1 MCSIA
6 NSTNAE
12 IRPVQ
17 PDNPIAKATL
27 GQALLAPRSI
37 ALVGASDDASKT
49 SSRPLQYLRR
59 AGYEGRIYPINP
71 RRKMVLGE
79 TAWPSLSELPT
90 VPDHVFILTP
100 TDDAI
105 GAAAECARLG
115 VPVVTILASGFAEG
129 GAEGQVR
136 VERLKALCASSK
148 LRILGPSSLGAINL
162 RHKTIITA
170 NAAFAEP
177 DLPTGGIFVASHSG
191 SLLGGLI
198 SRGKSRNIGFAGLV
212 SVGNEI
218 DLSLGEIC
226 SATLDDPDVTGYMLF
241 LESIRHAQALR
252 RFAIGAAARGKPV
265 VAYKLGRSAAAAE
278 LALSHTGALAG
289 EDDLAAAFLADCGI
303 ARVFNFET
311 LIETLPLL
319 QRMPARPAA
328 NRSRRVGVVTTT
340 GGGAAMVV
348 DELSMR
354 GIDVVKPSDTTF
366 ANLTKA
372 GVAAQHERIIDLTL
386 AGTRYDIMKAA
397 LETMLSAP
405 EFDMV
410 VAVIGSSARFQPDL
424 AVKPVID
431 SAAAASDKPLVTFLV
446 PDAPDALAM
455 LAAAG
460 VPNFRTT
467 ESCADAISAAFLRR
481 LPTAQLKPR
490 SLRTASTIKQ
500 LDEIAAY
507 GLLKRLGMR
516 HAPAIAIAIG
526 AERPSLPFAYPVAVK
541 LLSDDIAHKTEVG
554 GVVLNVEDDTQLQAA
569 INRIAENVEAAR
581 PDVNVSHVL
590 VQPMTSGLGEM
601 LLGYRVDAEAGPIVL
616 LAAGGI
622 FTEIYRDRSIR
633 LAPVDLDTA
642 HEMIS
647 ELAISQ
653 IFRGFRN
660 KPHGDMDA
668 LAQAIVALSRLA
680 VDEEVNVIDAE
691 INPLIINPVGHG
703 VVAVDALVAL
713 V

>member
-1 MCSIA
+1 M
-6 NSTNAE
+6 
-12 IRPVQ
+12 RPVR
-17 PDNPIAKATL
+17 DNLTTPAL

-37 ALVGASDDASKT
+37 ALVGASDDVTKT

-59 AGYEGRIYPINP
+59 AGYAGTIYPINP
-71 RRKMVLGE
+71 RRPTVLGE
-79 TAWPSLSELPT
+79 KAWPSLAALPA

-100 TDDAI
+100 TADAVD
-105 GAAAECARLG
+105 AAEECARLG
-115 VPVVTILASGFAEG
+115 VPVVTILAAGFSEG
-129 GAEGQVR
+129 GAQGQQLVS
-136 VERLKALCASSK
+136 RLQALCAATP

-177 DLPTGGIFVASHSG
+177 DLPAGGIFVASHSG

-226 SATLDDPDVTGYMLF
+226 SATLDDPEVTGYMLF
-241 LESIRHAQALR
+241 LESIRHADALR
-252 RFAIGAAARGKPV
+252 AFAIGAAARGKPV

-319 QRMPARPAA
+319 QRLPARPAGA
-328 NRSRRVGVVTTT
+328 RTKRVGVVTTT

-348 DELSMR
+348 DELAMR
-354 GIDVVKPSDTTF
+354 GIDVVKPSDETF
-366 ANLTKA
+366 ARLTAA
-372 GVAAQHERIIDLTL
+372 GVSANHERIIDLTL

-397 LETMLSAP
+397 LETMLAAP
-405 EFDMV
+405 EFDVV

-431 SAAAASDKPLVTFLV
+431 SASSAKPLVTFLV
-446 PDAPDALAM
+446 PEAPQALAM
-455 LAAAG
+455 LADADI
-460 VPNFRTT
+460 PNFRTP
-467 ESCADAISAAFLRR
+467 ESCADAISAALLRR
-481 LPTAQLKPR
+481 LPTAMPKPR
-490 SLRTASTIKQ
+490 DFTVLATKQ

-507 GLLKRLGMR
+507 KLLAKHGIK
-516 HAPAIAIAIG
+516 HAPAVAVAIDAEDIA
-526 AERPSLPFAYPVAVK
+526 LPFGYPVAIK
-541 LLSDDIAHKTEVG
+541 LLSDEIAHKTEVG
-554 GVVLNVEDDTQLQAA
+554 GVVLNVADAAQLQAA
-569 INRIAENVEAAR
+569 IHNIAGNVRTHR
-581 PDVNVSHVL
+581 PDAKVSHVL

-633 LAPVDLDTA
+633 LAPVTLDTA

-647 ELAISQ
+647 ELAITRV
-653 IFRGFRN
+653 FRGFRN
-660 KPHGDMDA
+660 KPQGDLKA
-668 LAQAIVALSRLA
+668 LAQVIVAMSQLA
-680 VDEEVNVIDAE
+680 VDEDVVVVDAE
-691 INPLIINPVGHG
+691 INPLIINTVGQG

-713 V
+713 A

>member
-1 MCSIA
+1 M
-6 NSTNAE
+6 
-12 IRPVQ
+12 RPVR
-17 PDNPIAKATL
+17 DNLTAPTL

-37 ALVGASDDASKT
+37 ALVGASDDVTKT

-59 AGYEGRIYPINP
+59 AGYQGTIYPINP
-71 RRKMVLGE
+71 RRPTVLGE
-79 TAWPSLSELPT
+79 KAWPSLAALPA

-100 TDDAI
+100 TADAV
-105 GAAAECARLG
+105 GAAEDCARLG
-115 VPVVTILASGFAEG
+115 VPVVTILAAGFSEG
-129 GAEGQVR
+129 GPEGQLLVS
-136 VERLKALCASSK
+136 RLQALCATTK

-191 SLLGGLI
+191 SLLGALI

-226 SATLDDPDVTGYMLF
+226 SATLDDPEVTGYMLF
-241 LESIRHAQALR
+241 LESIRHADALR
-252 RFAIGAAARGKPV
+252 AFAVGAAARGKPV
-265 VAYKLGRSAAAAE
+265 VAYKLGRSAVAAE

-319 QRMPARPAA
+319 QRLPARPPGA
-328 NRSRRVGVVTTT
+328 RSKRVGVVTTT

-348 DELSMR
+348 DELAMR
-354 GIDVVKPSDTTF
+354 GIDVVKPSDETF
-366 ANLTKA
+366 SRLTKA
-372 GVAAQHERIIDLTL
+372 GVAANHERIIDLTL

-397 LETMLSAP
+397 LETMLAAP
-405 EFDMV
+405 EFDVV

-431 SAAAASDKPLVTFLV
+431 SASSSKPLVTFLV
-446 PDAPDALAM
+446 PEAPLALAM
-455 LAAAG
+455 LTEAG
-460 VPNFRTT
+460 IPNFRTP
-467 ESCADAISAAFLRR
+467 ESCADAVSAALLRR
-481 LPTAQLKPR
+481 LPTAMPKPR
-490 SLRTASTIKQ
+490 DLASPATRQ

-507 GLLKRLGMR
+507 ALLGKHGIL
-516 HAPAIAIAIG
+516 HAPAVAIPIDA
-526 AERPSLPFAYPVAVK
+526 PSVTLPFAYPVAVK
-541 LLSDDIAHKTEVG
+541 LLSDEIAHKTEVG
-554 GVVLNVEDDTQLQAA
+554 GVVLNVQDATQLQSA
-569 INRIAENVEAAR
+569 ISKIADSVRTHR
-581 PDVNVSHVL
+581 PDAKVSHVL

-601 LLGYRVDAEAGPIVL
+601 LLGYRVDAEAGPVVL

-633 LAPVDLDTA
+633 LAPVSLDTA
-642 HEMIS
+642 RDMIA
-647 ELAISQ
+647 ELAILRV
-653 IFRGFRN
+653 FRGFRN
-660 KPHGDMDA
+660 RPHGDLEA
-668 LAQAIVALSRLA
+668 LAQAIVAMSQLA
-680 VDEEVNVIDAE
+680 VDEDVTVLDAE
-691 INPLIINPVGHG
+691 INPLIINPVGQG
-703 VVAVDALVAL
+703 VIAVDALVAL
-713 V
+713 A

>member
-1 MCSIA
+1 MQ
-6 NSTNAE
+6 
-12 IRPVQ
+12 R
-17 PDNPIAKATL
+17 DNVTKRTL

-37 ALVGASDDASKT
+37 ALVGASDDVSKT
-49 SSRPLQYLRR
+49 SARPLQYLRR
-59 AGYEGRIYPINP
+59 AGYEGKIYPINP
-71 RRKMVLGE
+71 RRSTVLGE
-79 TAWPSLSELPT
+79 TAWPSLAELPS
-90 VPDHVFILTP
+90 VPDHAFILTP
-100 TDDAI
+100 TEDAVD
-105 GAAAECARLG
+105 AAAECARLG
-115 VPVVTILASGFAEG
+115 VPVATILASGFSEG
-129 GAEGQVR
+129 GVKGEKLVA
-136 VERLKALCASSK
+136 RLQALCAETG

-162 RHKTIITA
+162 RHRTIITA

-198 SRGKSRNIGFAGLV
+198 SRGKARNIGFAGLV

-226 SATLDDPDVTGYMLF
+226 STTLDDPEVTGYMLF
-241 LESIRHAQALR
+241 LESIRHAQDLRTFAL
-252 RFAIGAAARGKPV
+252 GAAARGKPV

-289 EDDLAAAFLADCGI
+289 EDDVAAAFLADCGI

-319 QRMPARPAA
+319 QRLPARPVAA
-328 NRSRRVGVVTTT
+328 RSKRVGVVTTT

-354 GIDVVKPSDTTF
+354 GIDVVKPSDETF
-366 ANLTKA
+366 ARLTKA
-372 GVAAQHERIIDLTL
+372 GVAAHHERIIDLTL
-386 AGTRYDIMKAA
+386 AGTRYDIMKAT

-405 EFDMV
+405 EFDVV
-410 VAVIGSSARFQPDL
+410 VAVIGSSARFQPEL

-431 SAAAASDKPLVTFLV
+431 SASSVKPLVTFLV
-446 PDAPDALAM
+446 PDAPDALRM
-455 LAAAG
+455 LTTAG
-460 VPNFRTT
+460 VPNFRTP
-467 ESCADAISAAFLRR
+467 ESCADAVSAALQRR

-490 SLRTASTIKQ
+490 SDTRIAATGQ

-507 GLLKRLGMR
+507 GLLKKLGMP
-516 HAPAIAIAIG
+516 HAPAVAVDIRATSI
-526 AERPSLPFAYPVAVK
+526 SLPFDFPVAVK
-541 LLSDDIAHKTEVG
+541 LLSAEIAHKTEVG
-554 GVVLNVEDDTQLQAA
+554 GVVLNVEDETQLKAA
-569 INRIAENVEAAR
+569 IRAIVANVKRRR
-581 PDVNVSHVL
+581 PDVAVSQVL

-601 LLGYRVDAEAGPIVL
+601 LLGYRVDPEAGPIVL

-642 HEMIS
+642 RDMIS
-647 ELAISQ
+647 ELAISRV
-653 IFRGFRN
+653 FRGFRN
-660 KPHGDMDA
+660 KPHGDMEA
-668 LAQAIVALSRLA
+668 LAHAIVSMSRLA
-680 VDEEVNVIDAE
+680 VDGNVVVADAE
-691 INPLIINPVGHG
+691 INPLIINQVGEG

-713 V
+713 A

>member
-1 MCSIA
+1 MP
-6 NSTNAE
+6 
-12 IRPVQ
+12 PV
-17 PDNPIAKATL
+17 PDNASTPTL

-37 ALVGASDDASKT
+37 ALVGASDDVTKT

-59 AGYEGRIYPINP
+59 AGYAGTIYPINP
-71 RRKMVLGE
+71 RRPTVLGE
-79 TAWPSLSELPT
+79 TAWPSLSALPT

-100 TDDAI
+100 TADAVD
-105 GAAAECARLG
+105 AAEECARLG
-115 VPVVTILASGFAEG
+115 VTVVTILAAGFSEG
-129 GAEGQVR
+129 GAEGQKLVA
-136 VERLKALCASSK
+136 RLRALCVTTK

-191 SLLGGLI
+191 SLLGALI
-198 SRGKSRNIGFAGLV
+198 SRGKARNIGFAGLV

-241 LESIRHAQALR
+241 LESIRHGDALR
-252 RFAIGAAARGKPV
+252 AFAIGAAARGKPV

-319 QRMPARPAA
+319 RRLPARPAGV
-328 NRSRRVGVVTTT
+328 RGMRVGVVTTT

-348 DELSMR
+348 DELAMR
-354 GIDVVKPSDTTF
+354 GIEVVKPSHETF
-366 ANLTKA
+366 DRLTEA
-372 GVAAQHERIIDLTL
+372 GVAANHERIIDLTL

-397 LETMLSAP
+397 LRTMLAAP
-405 EFDMV
+405 EFDLV

-431 SAAAASDKPLVTFLV
+431 SASSPKPLVTFLV
-446 PDAPDALAM
+446 PEAPQALAM
-455 LAAAG
+455 LTAAG
-460 VPNFRTT
+460 IPNFRTP
-467 ESCADAISAAFLRR
+467 ECCADAISAALLRR
-481 LPTAQLKPR
+481 LPTPMPKPR
-490 SLRTASTIKQ
+490 DFSAQATKQ

-507 GLLKRLGMR
+507 ELLAKYGIM
-516 HAPAIAIAIG
+516 HAPAVAIG
-526 AERPSLPFAYPVAVK
+526 IEEPDVALPFGYPVAVK
-541 LLSDDIAHKTEVG
+541 LLTDEIAHKTEVG
-554 GVVLNVEDDTQLQAA
+554 GVVLNVADAKQLRAA
-569 INRIAENVEAAR
+569 IRRIAENVGKHR
-581 PDVNVSHVL
+581 PDVKVAKVL
-590 VQPMTSGLGEM
+590 AQPMTSGLGEM

-633 LAPVDLDTA
+633 LAPVTLDSA
-642 HEMIS
+642 REMIA
-647 ELAISQ
+647 ELAITRVFQ
-653 IFRGFRN
+653 GFRN
-660 KPHGDMDA
+660 KPHGDLRA
-668 LAQAIVALSRLA
+668 LAEAIVAMSQLA
-680 VDEEVNVIDAE
+680 LDPDVTVVDAE
-691 INPLIINPVGHG
+691 INPLIINPVGQG
-703 VVAVDALVAL
+703 VIAVDALVAL
-713 V
+713 ARMEKT